1 MNLEEATA
9 RTKPT
14 MVTRVIGQLVVL
26 RENDD
31 TPLDSEWDAFLK
43 LLADNRDKFE
53 RLKILVVTDG
63 GGPNA
68 AQRKRLETVLSGKPI
83 RVAVV
88 TDSAKSRFIASMIS
102 LFNRQHGGFAM
113 KEMVQA
119 YNHLRLTQQERTVAE
134 QTVTELNPL
143 IG

>member
-1 MNLEEATA
+1 M
-9 RTKPT
+9 KPT

-26 RENDD
+26 RENDS
-31 TPLDSEWDAFLK
+31 TPLDAEWDAFLK
-43 LLADNRDKFE
+43 ILADNWDKFD

-68 AQRKRLETVLSGKPI
+68 AQRKRLETVLNGKPI

-102 LFNRQHGGFAM
+102 LINRQHMGFAM
-113 KEMVQA
+113 KEVVQA
-119 YNHLRLTQQERTVAE
+119 YNHLKMNQMERTIAE
-134 QTVTELNPL
+134 QALIELDPL
-143 IG
+143 IR

>member
-1 MNLEEATA
+1 M
-9 RTKPT
+9 KPT
-14 MVTRVIGQLVVL
+14 MVTRVVGQLVIL
-26 RENDD
+26 RENDS

-43 LLADNRDKFE
+43 ILADNWDKFD

-68 AQRKRLETVLSGKPI
+68 AQRKRLETVLNGKPI

-102 LFNRQHGGFAM
+102 LINRQHMGFAM
-113 KEMVQA
+113 KEIVQA
-119 YNHLRLTQQERTVAE
+119 YNHLKMTQMERTVAE
-134 QTVTELNPL
+134 QALTELDPL
-143 IG
+143 IR

>member
-1 MNLEEATA
+1 M
-9 RTKPT
+9 KPT
-14 MVTRVIGQLVVL
+14 MVTRVLGQLVVM
-26 RENDD
+26 RENDS

-43 LLADNRDKFE
+43 LLADNHDKFE

-68 AQRKRLETVLSGKPI
+68 TQRKRLETVLAGKPI

-102 LFNRQHGGFAM
+102 LINRQHGGFAM
-113 KEMVQA
+113 KEIVQA
-119 YNHLRLTQQERTVAE
+119 YNHLQMTQLERTLAD
-134 QTVTELNPL
+134 QTLKELTPM
-143 IG
+143 IR